1 MFCYPATFEK
11 DPETGNVLVGF
22 PDIPFCHSVGDDEA
36 EALLNAVDALITAF
50 ESFEERREPIPVPSE
65 AEPGQPVVWL
75 PVLVASKALL
85 YNTMLASG
93 KRKADLA
100 RALNV
105 SPPLVDR
112 LVSMRHKSRIDQI
125 ETAMAAL
132 GKRLAVGAV
141 EVVA

>member
-11 DPETGNVLVGF
+11 DPETGAVLVGF
-22 PDIPFCHSVGDDEA
+22 PDIPFCHSVGGDED

-50 ESFEERREPIPVPSE
+50 ESFEERREPIPSPSV
-65 AEPGQPVVWL
+65 AELGQPVVWL

-85 YNTMLASG
+85 YNAMLASG

-100 RALNV
+100 RSLNV

-112 LVSMRHKSRIDQI
+112 LISMRHKSRIDQI
-125 ETAMAAL
+125 ETALAAL
-132 GKRLAVGAV
+132 GKRLAVEAV
-141 EVVA
+141 T

>member
-1 MFCYPATFEK
+1 MFCYPATVEK
-11 DPETGNVLVGF
+11 DMKTDTVLVGF
-22 PDIPFCHSVGDDEA
+22 PDIPFCHSVGDDEG

-50 ESFEERREPIPVPSE
+50 ESFEDRREPIPEPSV

-75 PVLVASKALL
+75 PVLVASKVLL

-112 LVSMRHKSRIDQI
+112 LISMRHKSRIDQI
-125 ETAMAAL
+125 ETALAAL
-132 GKRLAVGAV
+132 GKRLAVEAV
-141 EVVA
+141 A

>member
-1 MFCYPATFEK
+1 MFCYPATLEK
-11 DPETGNVLVGF
+11 DPQTGAVLVGF
-22 PDIPFCHSVGDDEA
+22 PDIAFCHSIGSDDD

-50 ESFEERREPIPVPSE
+50 EYFENRREPIPTPSV

-100 RALNV
+100 RSLNV

-112 LVSMRHKSRIDQI
+112 LISMRHKSRIDQI
-125 ETAMAAL
+125 ETALAAL
-132 GKRLAVGAV
+132 GKRLAVQAV
-141 EVVA
+141 S

>member
-1 MFCYPATFEK
+1 MFCYPATLEK
-11 DPETGNVLVGF
+11 DPETGAVLVEF
-22 PDIPFCHSVGDDEA
+22 PDIPFCHSVGDDEN

-50 ESFEERREPIPVPSE
+50 ESFEERRKPIPSPSV
-65 AEPGQPVVWL
+65 AVSGQPVVWL

-100 RALNV
+100 RSLNV

-112 LVSMRHKSRIDQI
+112 LISMRHKSRIDQI
-125 ETAMAAL
+125 ETALAVL
-132 GKRLAVGAV
+132 GKRLAVEAV
-141 EVVA
+141 T